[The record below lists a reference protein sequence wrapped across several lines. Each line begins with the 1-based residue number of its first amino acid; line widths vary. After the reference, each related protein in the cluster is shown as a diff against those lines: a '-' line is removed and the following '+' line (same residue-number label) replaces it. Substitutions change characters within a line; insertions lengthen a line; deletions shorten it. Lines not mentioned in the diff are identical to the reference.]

1 MYVYGLEKYDL
12 QKKTAPC
19 MASMHVMHIAEGVHL
34 VSVPEL
40 QCLVLDVVSAG
51 EHQQLHQCPAVCR
64 IVGRTVDGGL
74 PFLVA
79 TRQR

>member
-19 MASMHVMHIAEGVHL
+19 MASIHL

-51 EHQQLHQCPAVCR
+51 DHQQLHQCPAVCR
-64 IVGRTVDGGL
+64 IVGRTVDGGF
-74 PFLVA
+74 PSLVA